1 MQQIVLNQF
10 LLDVIGQQWL
20 DLMKI
25 ILSKQMTTLKKHT
38 ITRNSVVEDMRGNL
52 GFIQK
57 DVLPFEFKRI
67 IFDVEY
73 CFQRRT
79 FTY

>member
-1 MQQIVLNQF
+1 
-10 LLDVIGQQWL
+10 
-20 DLMKI
+20 
-25 ILSKQMTTLKKHT
+25 
-38 ITRNSVVEDMRGNL
+38 MRGNL

-73 CFQRRT
+73 RFQRRT
-79 FTY
+79 FTYWTSWSIDCFKWKFEVVLNDGYSKKSFILNKPNIDCTYQLVYGES